1 MRVLPPLWKAIR
13 FASPRYATSKTLIG
27 HDWVTA
33 AVAFEMV
40 SDPKT
45 DASFAEEYREGL
57 IIGLEV
63 IGLIALAA
71 DIFAFVVS

>member
-1 MRVLPPLWKAIR
+1 M
-13 FASPRYATSKTLIG
+13 IG

-45 DASFAEEYREGL
+45 DASFAEEYKEGL
-57 IIGLEV
+57 AIGLGL

-71 DIFAFVVS
+71 DIFVFVVS

>member
-1 MRVLPPLWKAIR
+1 M
-13 FASPRYATSKTLIG
+13 IG